1 MLDEIAVH
9 KCLKQKKQNQT
20 SFAGCSAGDEHTGF
34 SYELA
39 F

>member
-9 KCLKQKKQNQT
+9 KCLKQKKKQT